1 MADNTNTDI
10 TVAQGNNFSANGANA
25 LSHFFNTETM
35 EGKLALYAA
44 LQSSDKVDEHL
55 NEVLHVTNV
64 AAQSIEVADEKTGE
78 LNPSTR
84 VIIHAEEGDFTAT
97 SPSLARSFGTMFS
110 IFGTPDKWDEP
121 FVMKVVEKKARSGYK
136 FFNIEPVLDSK
147 KSE

>member
-1 MADNTNTDI
+1 MADSTNTDI
-10 TVAQGNNFSANGANA
+10 TVAQSNNFSANGADA

-44 LQSSDKVDEHL
+44 LQSRDKVDEHL

-64 AAQSIEVADEKTGE
+64 AAQSIEVADEKTGG
-78 LNPSTR
+78 LNPSIR
-84 VIIHAEEGDFTAT
+84 VIIHAEEGDFIAT
-97 SPSLARSFGTMFS
+97 SPSLARSFGTVFS

-136 FFNIEPVLDSK
+136 FFDIEPVLDSK
-147 KSE
+147 KSK

>member
-10 TVAQGNNFSANGANA
+10 TVAQGNNFSANGASA

-55 NEVLHVTNV
+55 NEVLHVINV
-64 AAQSIEVADEKTGE
+64 AAQAIEVADERTGE

-84 VIIHAEEGDFTAT
+84 VIIHAEEGDFTAA

-121 FVMKVVEKKARSGYK
+121 FVMKVVEKKSRSGYK
-136 FFNIEPVLDSK
+136 FFDIEPVLGSE

>member
-25 LSHFFNTETM
+25 LSHFFFFFFM

-110 IFGTPDKWDEP
+110 VFGTLDKWDAP
-121 FVMKVVEKKARSGYK
+121 FVMKVVEKRARSGYK
-136 FFNIEPVLDSK
+136 FFDIEPVLDSK
-147 KSE
+147 KSK

>member
-10 TVAQGNNFSANGANA
+10 TVAQSDNFSANGANA

-35 EGKLALYAA
+35 EGKIALYAA

-78 LNPSTR
+78 LNPSIR

-110 IFGTPDKWDEP
+110 IL
-121 FVMKVVEKKARSGYK
+121 ARRISGM
-136 FFNIEPVLDSK
+136 NRLL
-147 KSE
+147 

>member
-1 MADNTNTDI
+1 MADNDNTGT

-44 LQSSDKVDEHL
+44 LQSSDKIDEHL

-64 AAQSIEVADEKTGE
+64 AAQSIEVADERTGE
-78 LNPSTR
+78 LNPSIR

-136 FFNIEPVLDSK
+136 FFDIEPALDSR
-147 KSE
+147 KSK